1 MCTGICER
9 EIINGVCR
17 DDMYVTVI
25 DFEAS
30 NNQACSFTA
39 ESSFLGIADIRR
51 DEKQVLRQ
59 LFRKICP
66 LIDLLNRNN
75 QSVSSGD
82 GIDGHEDNA

>member
-1 MCTGICER
+1 
-9 EIINGVCR
+9 
-17 DDMYVTVI
+17 MYVTVI